1 VNSCVKNNVSP
12 HSLALLK
19 MLVVLKGLIWP
30 TLLKANDDLDLR
42 HGVIVTRKLGTL
54 QNIAAR
60 NSAIIARRKVIS
72 LRIVVY
78 ALKINPP
85 LLFILLFSPLL
96 CLQLPLYLLF
106 KVLLPTLLPSRFNK

>member
-1 VNSCVKNNVSP
+1 VKNSVSP

-19 MLVVLKGLIWP
+19 TLVVLKWLIWP
-30 TLLKANDDLDLR
+30 MLLKAEDDPDLR
-42 HGVIVTRKLGTL
+42 HSVIVARKLDTS

-78 ALKINPP
+78 ALKIDLP

-96 CLQLPLYLLF
+96 CLHLPLCLLF
-106 KVLLPTLLPSRFNK
+106 RVFLPTLLPSRFNR